1 MIREALAAGAVDRL
15 LISESLRKNIT
26 DLSCD
31 SCKHTWTET
40 LDRHESMPSCTSC
53 DSHKVSVI
61 EERPL
66 IDELI
71 ASATQSNTGVVYISV
86 DTEEGAQLYEGFGGL
101 AALLRYP
108 MM

>member
-1 MIREALAAGAVDRL
+1 
-15 LISESLRKNIT
+15 
-26 DLSCD
+26 
-31 SCKHTWTET
+31 
-40 LDRHESMPSCTSC
+40 MPSCTSC
-53 DSHKVSVI
+53 DSHKVSMV

-71 ASATQSNTGVVYISV
+71 NSATQSNTSVVYISV

>member
-1 MIREALAAGAVDRL
+1 MDRL

-31 SCKHTWTET
+31 TCKHTWTET
-40 LDRHESMPSCTSC
+40 VDRHEHAYVPSC
-53 DSHKVSVI
+53 DSHKVSVV

-66 IDELI
+66 INELI
-71 ASATQSNTGVVYISV
+71 TSASQSNTEVVYISV

-101 AALLRYP
+101 AALLRR
-108 MM
+108 